1 MPRAATGKGKQML
14 LGRRLTCGLVLGSAL
29 ALGAV
34 CWSSSS
40 IAGGAT
46 ARGGMTI
53 RLFYVALADNGRSGF
68 RIGCGDSLVPVKR
81 TIPPTPAPLTAALR
95 LLLSDH
101 RRTYGQ
107 SGLYNA
113 LYRSRL
119 TLKRAVVVGGTAFIS
134 LIGRTVLGGECDDPR
149 FKAQIVR
156 TARQFPP
163 VRAVA
168 VFINGRPMSRVIGG
182 KG

>member
-1 MPRAATGKGKQML
+1 EGGGADGRLIPFDDAAYFYGQPPRCAQPAAILHPGARRSTLARDVKMPRAATGKGKQML

-81 TIPPTPAPLTAALR
+81 TIPPT
-95 LLLSDH
+95 
-101 RRTYGQ
+101 
-107 SGLYNA
+107 
-113 LYRSRL
+113 
-119 TLKRAVVVGGTAFIS
+119 
-134 LIGRTVLGGECDDPR
+134 
-149 FKAQIVR
+149 
-156 TARQFPP
+156 
-163 VRAVA
+163 
-168 VFINGRPMSRVIGG
+168 
-182 KG
+182 